1 MTPFTVRRGR
11 AAPMLRD
18 NINTD
23 VIIAAQAMVGGM
35 LTDPGTKLFT
45 TWRYRAD
52 GSENPDFVL
61 NRPRYRGATILV
73 AGRNFGC
80 GSSRE
85 HAVWALA
92 GYGIDCVIAP
102 SFGEIFYDNAF
113 QNGLLPALAPIEQV
127 AWIGAALEAAAEPAL
142 TVDLQTLSVH
152 LPDGTSLP
160 IAVPAERREAL
171 LRGMDE
177 LSFLL
182 ARTAEIAT
190 WTDADHAARPWIRTA
205 RQADGPGGTSPPD
218 AAADRRPGPAGRVG
232 DQESSKS

>member
-11 AAPMLRD
+11 AVPMLRD

-23 VIIAAQAMVGGM
+23 AIIAAQAMIGGT
-35 LTDPGTKLFT
+35 LTDPGAKLFT

-61 NRPRYRGATILV
+61 NRSRYRGATILV

-92 GYGIDCVIAP
+92 GYGIGCVIAP
-102 SFGEIFYDNAF
+102 SFGEIFYDNAC
-113 QNGLLPALAPIEQV
+113 QNGLLPAITAIEQV
-127 AWIGAALEAAAEPAL
+127 ERIATALEAAAEPVL

-152 LPDGTSLP
+152 LPDGARLP
-160 IAVPAERREAL
+160 IAVPAERREAFL
-171 LRGMDE
+171 HGMDE

-182 ARTAEIAT
+182 ARTGEIAT
-190 WTDADHAARPWIRTA
+190 WSAADQAARPWIHAA
-205 RQADGPGGTSPPD
+205 RQADGRGD
-218 AAADRRPGPAGRVG
+218 
-232 DQESSKS
+232 DQESSKP

>member
-11 AAPMLRD
+11 AVPMLRD

-23 VIIAAQAMVGGM
+23 AIIAAQAMIGGM

-61 NRPRYRGATILV
+61 NRPRYRGATIIV

-102 SFGEIFYDNAF
+102 SFGEIFYDNAC
-113 QNGLLPALAPIEQV
+113 QNGLLPAIAPIEQV
-127 AWIGAALEAAAEPAL
+127 ERIAAALEVAAESVL

-152 LPDGTSLP
+152 LPDGASLP
-160 IAVPAERREAL
+160 IAVPTERREAL
-171 LRGMDE
+171 LHGMDD

-182 ARTAEIAT
+182 ARTAEITT
-190 WTDADHAARPWIRTA
+190 WSAADHAARPWIHA
-205 RQADGPGGTSPPD
+205 AGQANG
-218 AAADRRPGPAGRVG
+218 RRG